1 MSVISPTDKLIRKL
15 RKKLRQIENLEFLG
29 RSNLNEEELLKVSYT
44 CQLFLSSVFVFI
56 VCVRFTVFL
65 M

>member
-29 RSNLNEEELLKVSYT
+29 RNNLNEEELLKVSY
-44 CQLFLSSVFVFI
+44 LSVIFI
-56 VCVRFTVFL
+56 MIFFFYCFFI
-65 M
+65 